1 MSEQSGA
8 KLPQV
13 SRRRLLQTASRTAII
28 GSLGAKA
35 VTPAAADP
43 GTQEWAFETDGAVS
57 SPTVVDGTVFVGS
70 VDNNLYAVDTETGTE
85 RWVFETGGSVI
96 SSPTVVDGTVFALS
110 NDQNLYAV
118 DAETGDQQ
126 WAFETVGLAYSS
138 PTVVDGT
145 VFVGTLERLY
155 AVNAQMGTEQWTSG
169 IGRTGGSL
177 TVVDGT
183 VFGGNTIGSELY
195 AVDAETGT
203 YQWIFRFDGTV
214 GSPTVADGTVFVGS
228 VDNNLY
234 AVDAETGT
242 EQWAFE
248 ADDQINSSPT
258 VVDGTVFVGSR
269 DNNLYAVN
277 IETGTEQW
285 AFETDDEIRSSPT
298 VVDGT
303 ALVGS
308 DDNNLYAVDAETGT
322 EQWVFETG
330 RSFTSSSPMVV
341 DGTVFVGSGDNNLY
355 AVDAGVDGSSED
367 SRVMLG
373 TLGHHEDWRYSDQSI
388 NIPAYALYTTWVRN
402 NSELLA
408 IGGISI
414 GGIVGGGYLF
424 RRRSANKQSDQESAD
439 ESSDG
444 VAPTSETEQPSPAT
458 EKTDDDTSP
467 VNKLRSEAET
477 ALETAV
483 AARENSNLSGAA
495 DAYTEA
501 LSGYQAALEEVD
513 AGDTETRAEIEDVLN
528 TIRDDL
534 KAVRTR
540 QEQRDDIL
548 EALKTGERSFQEGI
562 VAYTEGGHT
571 LAKIRFRQARGAF
584 EQAVDLVENTD
595 NDDLLNPPI
604 EVSVQ
609 SDSELASTTLG
620 ELPPIPEGAVTKLAD
635 AGVETI
641 GDLESSDES
650 PWPPAVVEPLVAEE
664 IISDDAVAMLTLL
677 SWWEDTD
684 SYEFD
689 TAAAISRRRDQAG
702 HGFNQSS

>member
-1 MSEQSGA
+1 MTKPEPNQRSHTPTQWTDEEFDRTRPASV
-8 KLPQV
+8 L
-13 SRRRLLQTASRTAII
+13 SRRTLLRTA
-28 GSLGAKA
+28 
-35 VTPAAADP
+35 
-43 GTQEWAFETDGAVS
+43 GAVAATGFTTQAVS
-57 SPTVVDGTVFVGS
+57 AQSAASGPTVYVGFDDGT
-70 VDNNLYAVDTETGTE
+70 
-85 RWVFETGGSVI
+85 
-96 SSPTVVDGTVFALS
+96 
-110 NDQNLYAV
+110 LYAV
-118 DAETGDQQ
+118 DAVTGDEE
-126 WAFETVGLAYSS
+126 WAFTQSS
-138 PTVVDGT
+138 
-145 VFVGTLERLY
+145 
-155 AVNAQMGTEQWTSG
+155 
-169 IGRTGGSL
+169 
-177 TVVDGT
+177 
-183 VFGGNTIGSELY
+183 
-195 AVDAETGT
+195 
-203 YQWIFRFDGTV
+203 
-214 GSPTVADGTVFVGS
+214 
-228 VDNNLY
+228 
-234 AVDAETGT
+234 
-242 EQWAFE
+242 E
-248 ADDQINSSPT
+248 A
-258 VVDGTVFVGSR
+258 
-269 DNNLYAVN
+269 
-277 IETGTEQW
+277 
-285 AFETDDEIRSSPT
+285 IRSSPT

-303 ALVGS
+303 VYAGS
-308 DDNNLYAVDAETGT
+308 DDTTLYAVDAATGEQEWAFT
-322 EQWVFETG
+322 EPSSWV
-330 RSFTSSSPMVV
+330 RSSPTVIDGTVYVGANDETLYAVDAATGEQQWQLPLSPSSRSSPTVV
-341 DGTVFVGSGDNNLY
+341 DGTLFIGGRSALY

-414 GGIVGGGYLF
+414 GGTVGGGYLL

-458 EKTDDDTSP
+458 EKTDNDSSSSVD
-467 VNKLRSEAET
+467 KLRSEAET
-477 ALETAV
+477 AVETA
-483 AARENSNLSGAA
+483 ATARENNNLSGAA

-501 LSGYQAALEEVD
+501 LSGYQDALEEVD

-534 KAVRTR
+534 EAVRTR
-540 QEQRDDIL
+540 QEQRDDL
-548 EALKTGERSFQEGI
+548 FEALKAGERSFQEGI

-620 ELPPIPEGAVTKLAD
+620 ELPPIPEGAVSKLAD